1 MDFKNTLLTVK
12 TPESQEQDQHLEE
25 SSLPSPDS
33 SDFCRTSDQNP
44 SVPAICGVTKGMTSF
59 FLVLSSSVKIRNDST
74 PKELYITSVHYFH
87 LST

>member
-1 MDFKNTLLTVK
+1 MEGCFLWKEMDFKNTLLTVK

-33 SDFCRTSDQNP
+33 KDICRTSDQNP

-59 FLVLSSSVKIRNDST
+59 FPCFKFIC
-74 PKELYITSVHYFH
+74 
-87 LST
+87 